1 MQEIYE
7 DIEMAKAA
15 YGQIEQI
22 FLCDGDALSR
32 DTKDLLKIIHKIKAA
47 FPNIRDIA
55 SYASA
60 KGILRKSREE
70 LVLLKEAGLTKA
82 YLGVESG
89 DDAVLKETNKGVNAM
104 ETAEA
109 GKAVEAA
116 GIELFAIILI
126 GLAGKDRSREN
137 ALATAKIINEIQPH
151 HLAAMTYMP
160 VPGTKLHRDI
170 EAGKFEVLSDSECL
184 RETKWL
190 VEALDDRPMHFTSS
204 HVSNYVSVDGDI
216 AADKDKIIAAL
227 EDGIGKVS
235 RVNSK
240 RGL

>member
-1 MQEIYE
+1 MRYEGQIYRPPSERQIYILQVTIGCSHNACTFCGMFKGKQYRERPLQEIYE
-7 DIEMAKAA
+7 DIEMAKAT
-15 YGQIEQI
+15 YGQVDQI

-32 DTKDLLKIIHKIKAA
+32 DTKDLLKIIHKIKIA
-47 FPNIRDIA
+47 FPNIRDIS

-109 GKAVEAA
+109 GKSVEVA
-116 GIELFAIILI
+116 GIELYAIILI
-126 GLAGKDRSREN
+126 GLAGKARSREN

-151 HLAAMTYMP
+151 HLAAM
-160 VPGTKLHRDI
+160 V
-170 EAGKFEVLSDSECL
+170 AVQ
-184 RETKWL
+184 
-190 VEALDDRPMHFTSS
+190 
-204 HVSNYVSVDGDI
+204 
-216 AADKDKIIAAL
+216 
-227 EDGIGKVS
+227 
-235 RVNSK
+235 
-240 RGL
+240 